1 MVWVSRGFSAR
12 IRAARATPMEAHKSY
27 ERFEQGHQVATG
39 EEDHLGPHY
48 GRNVAMVVALMAA
61 FLAVAVFLSNEA
73 VKEVI
78 TGETHRADASAQLE
92 SNTLKIEINKGNS
105 TLLKVLGQGTP
116 GERAAA
122 AHTRAHEA
130 KVVEELEP
138 ADAELRHEIAAHDK
152 EVDHANT
159 KHLDYELAEVGLQ
172 VGIVLAS
179 VSILTRRRWLLML
192 GAGAASVG
200 VVLIAVGLFLV

>member
-1 MVWVSRGFSAR
+1 
-12 IRAARATPMEAHKSY
+12 MEAHRAY
-27 ERFEQGHQVATG
+27 ERFEQGHELGG
-39 EEDHLGPHY
+39 EWHAGPHY
-48 GRNVAMVVALMAA
+48 ARHAAMVVAVIAG
-61 FLAVAVFLSNEA
+61 FLAVATFLANES

-130 KVVEELEP
+130 KVVDELEP
-138 ADAELRHEIAAHDK
+138 ADTELRHEIAAHDK

-159 KHLDYELAEVGLQ
+159 KHLDYELAEVGLE

-200 VVLIAVGLFLV
+200 VVLTAAGLFFV